1 MIGQA
6 IKLLDTDFYVD
17 TDFFVDIDFYFD
29 TDFYVDTV
37 IYKIP
42 FLNLYQN
49 QRHTTSYMS
58 LM

>member
-6 IKLLDTDFYVD
+6 IKLLDTDFY
-17 TDFFVDIDFYFD
+17 VDIDFYFD

-58 LM
+58 LMW